1 MSEKN
6 PSVMEPASPKDMR
19 RISRRSFAWA
29 AGAIAST
36 IGIGHWIFTRRQD
49 GGIPWPLRAVLGLN
63 ENVWTDLFS
72 SKRAAPTYSESQLTP
87 ERINGDEGDLLNDI
101 DLSAWKLTLSGAYAP
116 PGAAS
121 STTTTANNSDSS
133 DDSDS
138 SDSTASDND
147 LTLTLKQIQALPHV
161 EQITE
166 LFCIEG
172 WSIVQKW
179 KGVRFR
185 DFAAKYPPP
194 NADGSAPDVLN
205 HPENLVP
212 YVAMET
218 PDGGYY
224 VGLDMQSALHPQTL
238 LCWEMNGKPLTQEHG
253 APLRLVIPVKY
264 GVKNIKRIG
273 TITYTADKP
282 KDYWAEQ
289 GYDWYAGL

>member
-1 MSEKN
+1 MSDRKS
-6 PSVMEPASPKDMR
+6 PSIMEPASPKDMR

-29 AGAIAST
+29 AGAIASAF
-36 IGIGHWIFTRRQD
+36 GIGHWIFTRRQD
-49 GGIPWPLRAVLGLN
+49 NGVPWPLRRVLDLN
-63 ENVWTDLFS
+63 ESVWTDVFS
-72 SKRAAPTYSESQLTP
+72 PQRTVPTYDDKKITA
-87 ERINGDEGDLLNDI
+87 ERENGDDG
-101 DLSAWKLTLSGAYAP
+101 LSDDFDPSTWKLTLSGMYQ
-116 PGAAS
+116 AATADTQ
-121 STTTTANNSDSS
+121 STDQSDNSS
-133 DDSDS
+133 DDSSQDS
-138 SDSTASDND
+138 SDSND
-147 LTLTLKQIQALPHV
+147 LTLTLKQIQALPNV
-161 EQITE
+161 EQTTE

-194 NADGSAPDVLN
+194 NADGSPPDVLN

-238 LCWEMNGKPLTQEHG
+238 LCWEMNGQPLTLEHG

-282 KDYWAEQ
+282 KDFWGEQ

>member
-29 AGAIAST
+29 TAAIAST
-36 IGIGHWIFTRRQD
+36 VGIGHWIFTRRQD
-49 GGIPWPLRAVLGLN
+49 GGVPWPLRAVLGFN

-72 SKRAAPTYSESQLTP
+72 SKNKAPTYTESQMTP

-101 DLSAWKLTLSGAYAP
+101 DLSAWKLTLSGAYGQP
-116 PGAAS
+116 AS
-121 STTTTANNSDSS
+121 DTASTSTDDSTDAS
-133 DDSDS
+133 SDS
-138 SDSTASDND
+138 SDSGDNG
-147 LTLTLKQIQALPHV
+147 LTLTLKQIQSLPHV

-179 KGVRFR
+179 KGVRFV

-194 NADGSAPDVLN
+194 NADGSKPDVLN

-238 LCWEMNGKPLTQEHG
+238 LCWEMNGKLLTQEHG

-282 KDYWAEQ
+282 KDFWAEQ

>member
-1 MSEKN
+1 VSQKN

-29 AGAIAST
+29 AGAIAT
-36 IGIGHWIFTRRQD
+36 TLGIGHWIFTRRQD
-49 GGIPWPLRAVLGLN
+49 GGVPWPLRAVLGLN

-72 SKRAAPTYSESQLTP
+72 SKRTAPTYSESQTTP

-101 DLSAWKLTLSGAYAP
+101 DLSAWKLTLSGAYAQ
-116 PGAAS
+116 PGATAAA
-121 STTTTANNSDSS
+121 TTD
-133 DDSDS
+133 DS
-138 SDSTASDND
+138 SDSTDDSGTSDTD
-147 LTLTLKQIQALPHV
+147 MTLTLKQIQALPHV

-194 NADGSAPDVLN
+194 NADGSAPDVIN

-282 KDYWAEQ
+282 KDFWAEQ

>member
-1 MSEKN
+1 MSHNEPLPKSS
-6 PSVMEPASPKDMR
+6 SVMIPASPKDMR

-29 AGAIAST
+29 GVGLASMF
-36 IGIGHWIFTRRQD
+36 GIGHWIFTRRQD
-49 GGIPWPLRAVLGLN
+49 GGVPWPLRRVLGLN
-63 ENVWTDLFS
+63 EDVWTDFFS
-72 SKRAAPTYSESQLTP
+72 PKRTAPVYDNSKITA
-87 ERINGDEGDLLNDI
+87 ERENGDEGLSEDI
-101 DLSAWKLTLSGAYAP
+101 DVSAWKLTLSGMYRAQ
-116 PGAAS
+116 GAAS
-121 STTTTANNSDSS
+121 GSSDADASDLTDDSS
-133 DDSDS
+133 DDV
-138 SDSTASDND
+138 
-147 LTLTLKQIQALPHV
+147 TLTLKQIQALPNV

-194 NADGSAPDVLN
+194 NQDGSPPDVIN
-205 HPENLVP
+205 HPESLVP
-212 YVAMET
+212 YVGIET

>member
-1 MSEKN
+1 MSAKP

-29 AGAIAST
+29 VGAVAST
-36 IGIGHWIFTRRQD
+36 IGIGRWIFTRRQD
-49 GGIPWPLRAVLGLN
+49 AGVPWPLRAILGLN

-72 SKRAAPTYSESQLTP
+72 SKRQAPTYTEARVTA

-101 DLSAWKLTLSGAYAP
+101 DLSAWKLTLSGAHSK
-116 PGAAS
+116 PGP
-121 STTTTANNSDSS
+121 STTSDLA
-133 DDSDS
+133 DSADS
-138 SDSTASDND
+138 SDSND
-147 LTLTLKQIQALPHV
+147 KDLSITLKQIQSLPHV

-172 WSIVQKW
+172 WSIVQRW

-194 NADGSAPDVLN
+194 NADGSPPDVLN
-205 HPENLVP
+205 HPENLVS